1 MSTVAPP
8 AATGARRPPKRR
20 LAHPARWISGAV
32 LAVLVA
38 VAIVAATRPSYQ
50 ATQAA
55 SPLDGKAAP
64 AIRATT
70 LDGTSVDLA
79 SYRGH
84 FVYVNFFASW
94 CAPCQAEAPNL
105 VAFNFQQSRLDGGA
119 KLLSVV
125 FDDADSSARAFT
137 ATYGTEWPAATD
149 PGGSIANSYG
159 VTSPPSTFLVD
170 PRGVVVAN
178 LVGPVTE
185 RQLDNLLAQARAGQ
199 ASNAN

>member
-1 MSTVAPP
+1 V
-8 AATGARRPPKRR
+8 RPPRR
-20 LAHPARWISGAV
+20 HVG
-32 LAVLVA
+32 
-38 VAIVAATRPSYQ
+38 RPRVV
-50 ATQAA
+50 
-55 SPLDGKAAP
+55 P
-64 AIRATT
+64 
-70 LDGTSVDLA
+70 
-79 SYRGH
+79 GH

-159 VTSPPSTFLVD
+159 VTSHLPPSSSI
-170 PRGVVVAN
+170 
-178 LVGPVTE
+178 
-185 RQLDNLLAQARAGQ
+185 LAASWWPTWSAR
-199 ASNAN
+199 